1 MERVLLRSAVRVNLE
16 AIPVL
21 ALHARILEAHGQES
35 PPMNS
40 PQRAVPVRDRFYA
53 RTFALVTALL
63 LGIALFKIVQPFVGP
78 LLWALFIAF
87 LLNPLHEWL
96 TPRLKGRSQ
105 LSAALLTVLTLIVL
119 LGPLAALSAAFAAQ
133 VGDLLQTA
141 QSTVAD
147 QTRNNVFD
155 LTKVPWIADTL
166 TWLDTTFGINVAQVR
181 GYVIEGSRAVLQS
194 LASLGG
200 KVFLGA
206 VGTVFGFVLMV
217 FLLFF
222 IIRDG
227 AGMWRTLRDLIPMTR
242 QQKNK
247 LFEHLAAVTRALV
260 YGTGMTALIQG
271 TLVGISFL
279 IVGLPSA
286 LVFGV
291 IAALAALLPFGGTA
305 LVWLPAAIVLAA
317 QGRWWAMAFMLIWG
331 GLLVSLV
338 DNVVRPMLVSGRAPV
353 STLTVFI
360 GVLGG
365 ISAFGAIGLFLGPV
379 VLALII
385 ALLQFAIELRRTGP
399 GHQ

>member
-1 MERVLLRSAVRVNLE
+1 
-16 AIPVL
+16 
-21 ALHARILEAHGQES
+21 
-35 PPMNS
+35 MNS

-96 TPRLKGRSQ
+96 TRRLKGRSQ
-105 LSAALLTVLTLIVL
+105 LSAALLTLLTLIVL

-133 VGDLLQTA
+133 VGDLLQSA

-155 LTKVPWIADTL
+155 LTKVPWISGML
-166 TWLDTTFGINVAQVR
+166 SWLDATLGVSIAQVR

-227 AGMWRTLRDLIPMTR
+227 AGMWRTLRDLIPMSR

-247 LFEHLAAVTRALV
+247 LFDHLAAVTRALV
-260 YGTGMTALIQG
+260 YGTGLTALIQG
-271 TLVGISFL
+271 TLVGLSFL
-279 IVGLPSA
+279 FVGLPSA

-305 LVWLPAAIVLAA
+305 LVWIPAAIVLAA
-317 QGRWWAMAFMLIWG
+317 QGRWGATIFMVLWG
-331 GLLVSLV
+331 ALLVSLV

-379 VLALII
+379 VLALIV
-385 ALLQFAIELRRTGP
+385 ALLQFALELRRAEP

>member
-1 MERVLLRSAVRVNLE
+1 
-16 AIPVL
+16 
-21 ALHARILEAHGQES
+21 
-35 PPMNS
+35 MNS

-53 RTFALVTALL
+53 RTFALVAALL

-78 LLWALFIAF
+78 LLWAMFIAF

-96 TPRLKGRSQ
+96 TRRLKGRAQ
-105 LSAALLTVLTLIVL
+105 LSAALLTVLTLVVL

-141 QSTVAD
+141 QTTVAD

-166 TWLDTTFGINVAQVR
+166 SWLDASFGINVAQVR
-181 GYVIEGSRAVLQS
+181 GYVIQGSRAVLQS

-217 FLLFF
+217 FLLYF

-242 QQKNK
+242 QQKSK
-247 LFEHLAAVTRALV
+247 LFDHLAAVTRALV

-305 LVWLPAAIVLAA
+305 LVWIPAAIVLAA
-317 QGRWWAMAFMLIWG
+317 QGRWWATLFMLIWG
-331 GLLVSLV
+331 ALLVSLV

-379 VLALII
+379 VLSLVI
-385 ALLQFAIELRRTGP
+385 ALLQFAIELRRSEP
-399 GHQ
+399 GRQ

>member
-1 MERVLLRSAVRVNLE
+1 
-16 AIPVL
+16 
-21 ALHARILEAHGQES
+21 
-35 PPMNS
+35 
-40 PQRAVPVRDRFYA
+40 
-53 RTFALVTALL
+53 
-63 LGIALFKIVQPFVGP
+63 
-78 LLWALFIAF
+78 
-87 LLNPLHEWL
+87 
-96 TPRLKGRSQ
+96 
-105 LSAALLTVLTLIVL
+105 
-119 LGPLAALSAAFAAQ
+119 
-133 VGDLLQTA
+133 
-141 QSTVAD
+141 
-147 QTRNNVFD
+147 
-155 LTKVPWIADTL
+155 
-166 TWLDTTFGINVAQVR
+166 
-181 GYVIEGSRAVLQS
+181 VLQQ

-247 LFEHLAAVTRALV
+247 LFDHLAAVTRALV

-305 LVWLPAAIVLAA
+305 LVWIPAAIVLAA
-317 QGRWWAMAFMLIWG
+317 QGRWWATLFMLVWG

-379 VLALII
+379 VLSLII
-385 ALLQFAIELRRTGP
+385 ALLQFAIELRRSEP
-399 GHQ
+399 GRQ